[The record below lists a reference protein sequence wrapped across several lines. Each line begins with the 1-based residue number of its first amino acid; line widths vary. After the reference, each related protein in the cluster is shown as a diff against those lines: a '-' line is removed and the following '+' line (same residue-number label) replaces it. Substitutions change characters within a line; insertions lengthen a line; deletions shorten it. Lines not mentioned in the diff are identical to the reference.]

1 MIISMSSEVVL
12 NDSVLTTLIDD
23 ELGMMSIKRGLYY
36 TLNPVGK
43 RIWEILERQMKVSE
57 VVDTLRVEYDVE
69 LLVCEKDVLELLVLL
84 EQNELIT
91 VVE

>member
-1 MIISMSSEVVL
+1 MIINMNSQVL
-12 NDSVLTTLIDD
+12 LNGSVLTTLIDD

-43 RIWEILERQMKVSE
+43 RIWEILKHQIKISE
-57 VVDTLRVEYDVE
+57 VIDTLRKEYDIE
-69 LLVCEKDVLELLVLL
+69 QLVCEKDVLELIVLL

-91 VVE
+91 VI